1 MSVLDVNNYQ
11 VAVLLAAYNGEH
23 YIIEQMESIL
33 AQDSVKVTIFMSVD
47 QSSDS
52 TLKIAKDYEIRY
64 PDQIKVLPYGE
75 RFGSAGS
82 NFFRL
87 LVDVDFSSFDYV
99 AFADQDD
106 IWLSHKLS
114 TSITEMKAAQADA
127 YSGNVTAFWSDNRKV
142 LIKKDFPQKRF
153 DYLFESAGPGCTFVF
168 NIDLALSLQAVLIN
182 NSEKISS
189 LWLHD
194 WFCYSYARHH
204 GYNWYIGPQPL
215 MLYRQH
221 TNNQVG
227 ANSGLS
233 ALWSRIK
240 VVLSGD
246 AFSKVLTQ
254 ASFIEQADLPIKNI
268 KTNTFWSLLSLS
280 LHAYQ
285 CRRNNKEAFLFFI
298 ALVLMSFKV
307 LVAKNE

>member
-1 MSVLDVNNYQ
+1 MRVLDVNNYQ

-23 YIIEQMESIL
+23 HIIEQMESIL
-33 AQDSVKVTIFMSVD
+33 AQDCTEVTIFMSID

-52 TLKIAKDYEIRY
+52 TLKIAKDYEVRY
-64 PDQIKVLPYGE
+64 PDKIKVLPYGE

-87 LVDVDFSSFDYV
+87 LVNVDFSSFDYV

-127 YSGNVTAFWSDNRKV
+127 YSGNVTAFWPDERKV
-142 LIKKDFPQKRF
+142 LIKKDYPQKSF

-168 NIDLALSLQAVLIN
+168 SRDLALSIQTMLRKKPSQV
-182 NSEKISS
+182 SS

-194 WFCYSYARHH
+194 WFCYSYARHN
-204 GYNWYIGPQPL
+204 GYKWHIGSEPL

-221 TNNQVG
+221 MNNQVG
-227 ANSGLS
+227 ANSGIS
-233 ALWSRIK
+233 ALLSRMK
-240 VVLSGD
+240 VVLSGE
-246 AFSKVLTQ
+246 AFAKVLTQ
-254 ASFIEQADLPIKNI
+254 AHFIEQDDLPIKYI
-268 KTNTFWSLLSLS
+268 RKNTFSSLISLS
-280 LHAYQ
+280 LHAFK
-285 CRRNNKEAFLFFI
+285 CRRNNKESILFFI
-298 ALVLMSFKV
+298 ALVLLSFKV
-307 LVAKNE
+307 LFTKNE